1 MDDFG
6 LVELDNGIRVVHRE
20 VTHTKVAHVGIMLDI
35 GSRDELPEEQG
46 IAHFWEHMAFKGT
59 ERRNSF
65 HIINRLESVGGEL
78 NAYTTKEKICFY
90 ATVLTEHLD
99 RALELLVDIVFK
111 STFPVRQIERERMV
125 ILEEMAMYR
134 DTPEDSI
141 QDDLDEI
148 VFPDHA
154 LGRNILGT
162 EGTVSN
168 FKQEDFRKFIARNL
182 NTKKIVVSSV
192 GNFKEQQLNRLVQ
205 KYLIDIPFKNHT
217 GARDGFLPVPT
228 QQKLVKR
235 PISQTH
241 VALGKEAYAIKDARR
256 IPLFMLTNI
265 LGGPYMNSRLNM
277 SLREKNGLVYH
288 VEANYSSFSDTGLF
302 SIFFATDPRNF
313 KKSLKLVNKELDL
326 LRSAP
331 MSASQ
336 LDKAKQQIKGFLAMS
351 EENNN
356 AMMLTMAKSL
366 LDVERIPS
374 LNEIFQQIE
383 DIEIGMLQDI
393 AQEVFPEEMNSLIYE
408 PEA

>member
-1 MDDFG
+1 MNDFG
-6 LVELDNGIRVVHRE
+6 LIELENGIRVVHRE
-20 VTHTKVAHVGIMLDI
+20 ITHTKVAHVGIMLDV

-59 ERRNSF
+59 EKRNSF

-90 ATVLTEHLD
+90 ASVLTEHLD

-111 STFPVRQIERERMV
+111 STFPARQIERERMV

-148 VFPDHA
+148 VFPDHS

-162 EGTVSN
+162 ESTVAN
-168 FKQEDFRKFIARNL
+168 FVQEDFRKFIDRNL
-182 NTKKIVVSSV
+182 NTSKIVVSSV
-192 GNFKEQQLNRLVQ
+192 GNFKEKQLSKLIQ
-205 KYLIDIPFKNHT
+205 KYLTSIPYKNHT
-217 GARDGFLPVPT
+217 LQRFEFKTAPA

-235 PISQTH
+235 PISQIH
-241 VALGKEAYAIKDARR
+241 VALGNNAYAIGDSRR

-265 LGGPYMNSRLNM
+265 LGGPYMNSRLNL

-288 VEANYSSFSDTGLF
+288 VEANYSSYSDTGLF

-313 KKSLKLVNKELDL
+313 KRSVKLVNKELEL
-326 LRSAP
+326 LRSTE

-356 AMMLTMAKSL
+356 AMMLMMAKSL
-366 LDVERIPS
+366 LDMEHIPS
-374 LNEIFQQIE
+374 LNEIFQEIE
-383 DIEIGMLQDI
+383 EINAGMLQEI
-393 AQEVFPEEMNSLIYE
+393 AQDILPQEMNSLIYE

>member
-1 MDDFG
+1 MNDFG
-6 LVELDNGIRVVHRE
+6 LIELENGIRVVHRE
-20 VTHTKVAHVGIMLDI
+20 ITHTKVAHVGIMLDI

-59 ERRNSF
+59 EKRNSF

-90 ATVLTEHLD
+90 ASVLTEHLD

-148 VFPDHA
+148 VFPDHS

-162 EGTVSN
+162 ERTVAN
-168 FKQEDFRKFIARNL
+168 FVQEDFRKFIDRNL
-182 NTKKIVVSSV
+182 NTSKIVVSSV
-192 GNFKEQQLNRLVQ
+192 GNFKEQQLKKLVQ
-205 KYLIDIPFKNHT
+205 KYLTDIPYKNHT
-217 GARDGFLPVPT
+217 LERFEFKAEPAK
-228 QQKLVKR
+228 QKLVKR
-235 PISQTH
+235 PISQIH
-241 VALGKEAYAIKDARR
+241 VALGNNAYAIGDSRR

-265 LGGPYMNSRLNM
+265 LGGPYMNSRLNL

-288 VEANYSSFSDTGLF
+288 VEANYSSYSDTGLF

-313 KKSLKLVNKELDL
+313 KRSVKLVNKELEQ
-326 LRSAP
+326 LRSTE
-331 MSASQ
+331 MSTSQ

-356 AMMLTMAKSL
+356 AMMLMMAKSL
-366 LDVERIPS
+366 LDMEHIPS
-374 LNEIFQQIE
+374 LNEIFQEIE
-383 DIEIGMLQDI
+383 EINAGMLQEI
-393 AQEVFPEEMNSLIYE
+393 AQDIFPQEMNSLIYE